1 MSSADKK
8 ANLATKLKQQ
18 SEDAGAKALI
28 SVSGLSMSG
37 TQKQASSLDDDTE
50 EAESTPTDSISQS
63 DVKTKLWAAIAS
75 KYLGGGAKKD
85 GEESASSD
93 DSDGVSVSVSQSGA
107 V

>member
-8 ANLATKLKQQ
+8 SNLAGKLKNQQ
-18 SEDAGAKALI
+18 SEERKAMI

-37 TQKQASSLDDDTE
+37 TAPKQASSLDDDTE

-63 DVKTKLWAAIAS
+63 DAKTKMMWAAIAN
-75 KYLGGGAKKD
+75 KYLGNGNKKP
-85 GEESASSD
+85 GEESESSG
-93 DSDGVSVSVSQSGA
+93 SDGISISASQSGA